1 MRAQKSD
8 TATVKAERST
18 NLDLHNRNMT
28 DLYWREIRHSKPLS
42 RKEEVRL
49 FKLAKAGDEESRH
62 TIITANLRFVVSVA
76 RQYKDY
82 GMSLS
87 ELISEGNVGLLE
99 ATKRFDEDRGFKFIT
114 YAVWWIRQAILKAL
128 AEHGKIARPPMS
140 QINDLQH
147 LEKESNALAQR
158 LGRDP
163 TFGEIAA
170 SIDISALRTR
180 NAMEVGQSDVSF
192 DAPTYQDEETTLH
205 SVYAADA
212 DGIDVKFEDGEM
224 RGTVNDCLG
233 VLDDREYQIVRCYY
247 GLESMQPMTLEE
259 IGNALGVTRERVR
272 QLRNRAIDKLRS
284 NCGDLLAEFSKN

>member
-1 MRAQKSD
+1 MRAQESD

-28 DLYWREIRHSKPLS
+28 DLYWRDIRHSKPLS
-42 RKEEVRL
+42 RKEEVHL
-49 FKLAKAGDEESRH
+49 FKLAKAGDEESRQ

-82 GMSLS
+82 GISLS

-212 DGIDVKFEDGEM
+212 DGIDMKFEDGEM
-224 RGTVNDCLG
+224 RRTVNDCLG

-247 GLESMQPMTLEE
+247 GLKSMQPMTLEE

>member
-28 DLYWREIRHSKPLS
+28 DLYWRDIRHSKPLS
-42 RKEEVRL
+42 RKAEVHL
-49 FKLAKAGDEESRH
+49 FKLAKAGDEESRQ

-170 SIDISALRTR
+170 SIDISVLRTR

>member
-1 MRAQKSD
+1 
-8 TATVKAERST
+8 
-18 NLDLHNRNMT
+18 LDLHNRNMT
-28 DLYWREIRHSKPLS
+28 DLYWRDIRHSKPLS

-49 FKLAKAGDEESRH
+49 FKLAKAGDEESRQ

-128 AEHGKIARPPMS
+128 AEHGKITRPPMS

-147 LEKESNALAQR
+147 LEKQSNALAQR

-212 DGIDVKFEDGEM
+212 DGIDEIFEDGEM

>member
-28 DLYWREIRHSKPLS
+28 DLYWRDIRHSKPLS

-49 FKLAKAGDEESRH
+49 FKLAKAGDEESRQ

-170 SIDISALRTR
+170 SIDISVLRTR

>member
-8 TATVKAERST
+8 TAAAKAEQSA

-28 DLYWREIRHSKPLS
+28 DLYWRDIRHSKPLS

-49 FKLAKAGDEESRH
+49 FKLAKAGDEESRQ

-128 AEHGKIARPPMS
+128 AEHGKITRPPMS

-147 LEKESNALAQR
+147 LEKQSNALAQR

-170 SIDISALRTR
+170 SIDISARRTR

-212 DGIDVKFEDGEM
+212 DGIDEIFEDGEM